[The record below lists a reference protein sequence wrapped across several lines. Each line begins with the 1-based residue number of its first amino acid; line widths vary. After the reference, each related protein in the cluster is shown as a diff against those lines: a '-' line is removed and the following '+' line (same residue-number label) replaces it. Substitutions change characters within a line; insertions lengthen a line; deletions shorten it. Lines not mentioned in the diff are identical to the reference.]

1 MTTMTMPTTVERT
14 VPRHTQGVSHLMP
27 LLLAI
32 ALLAA
37 SAVVSVLISGPMH

>member
-14 VPRHTQGVSHLMP
+14 APKHTQGVSQLMP

-32 ALLAA
+32 VLLVATTVA
-37 SAVVSVLISGPMH
+37 SVLISGPMH

>member
-1 MTTMTMPTTVERT
+1 MTTMTMPATVERAEPT
-14 VPRHTQGVSHLMP
+14 HTKGVSQLMP

-32 ALLAA
+32 VLLVA